1 MKKFLLPLCALAA
14 LAIVGCSKPADAPAE
29 EKPTTTTSTTPT
41 PATGASMANYSDAE
55 GNLICPVKGNK
66 IASAEAAT
74 GNQEFEGKK
83 YYFCCQGCPEAFAK
97 DPAKYAKK

>member
-1 MKKFLLPLCALAA
+1 MKKFFLPLFALAA
-14 LAIVGCSKPADAPAE
+14 VAIVGCSKPADAPAE
-29 EKPTTTTSTTPT
+29 EKATTTTSTTT
-41 PATGASMANYSDAE
+41 PASGASLANYTDAE

-74 GNQEFEGKK
+74 GSQEFEGKK